1 MNEKISKLYYDPIFP
16 VSLSSLG
23 KFYKEARK
31 VIKNLTKQDLKKW
44 SLKSNTY
51 TIHKSARK
59 KFRRERIYTSRID
72 YLWEI
77 DLVDVSRL
85 KEFNDGYTF
94 LLVCIDTFTKYVW
107 IRALK
112 KKTGKETTN
121 AFLNILSDSRRTP
134 SNIRYD
140 QGTEFKNK
148 DFQHLLKLQNINAY
162 EAINDTKAAIVERFN
177 RTFKNKMYRYF
188 TASNTLRYIDV
199 LEKLIKSY
207 NSTYHRSI
215 KMKPI
220 QVNEENSDIVRRN
233 LFPLSKVR
241 KDKTPPLLFGD
252 YVRIS
257 RRKRTFQKEHAP
269 TWTEEIFK
277 IKKILKKSTPI
288 TYIIEDLLDEEISG
302 KFYKEQLQKVDLP
315 LTFVIDKIHKR
326 RTRKG
331 KKEVLVSWRGYPAQ
345 FTQWIPQEDI
355 QEIPHSN

>member
-1 MNEKISKLYYDPIFP
+1 MNEKISELYFNPEFP
-16 VSLSSLG
+16 ASLSSLW
-23 KFYKEARK
+23 KFYKEAKK
-31 VIKNLTKQDLKKW
+31 VIKNLTRQDVKKW
-44 SLKSNTY
+44 SKQSNTY

-59 KFRRERIYTSRID
+59 KFNRERIYTSRID

-85 KEFNDGYTF
+85 KEYNDGYTF
-94 LLVCIDTFTKYVW
+94 LLICIDTFSKYVW
-107 IRALK
+107 IRSLK
-112 KKTGKETTN
+112 KKTGKEATA
-121 AFLNILSDSRRTP
+121 AFGDILADAKRTP

-148 DFQHLLKLQNINAY
+148 DFQHLLKKKNINAY

-188 TASNTLRYIDV
+188 TAANTLRYVDV
-199 LEKLIKSY
+199 LQKLVQSY

-215 KMKPI
+215 GMRPVE
-220 QVNEENSDIVRRN
+220 VNQKNSDIVRRN
-233 LFPLSKVR
+233 LFPKTWMR
-241 KDKTPPLLFGD
+241 KKKPALQIGD

-277 IKKILKKSTPI
+277 IKKILKKNIPI
-288 TYIIEDLLDEEISG
+288 TYIIEDLLDEDISG

-315 LTFVIDKIHKR
+315 QTFVIDKVHKR
-326 RTRKG
+326 RTRKR
-331 KKEVLVSWRGYPAQ
+331 KKEVLVSWRGYPEQ
-345 FTQWIPQEDI
+345 FTQWIPEEDI
-355 QEIPHSN
+355 QEIAPSI

>member
-1 MNEKISKLYYDPIFP
+1 MNEKISDLYYDPSFP
-16 VSLSSLG
+16 ASFSSLG

-31 VIKNLTKQDLKKW
+31 VIKNLTKHDLKKW

-59 KFRRERIYTSRID
+59 NFRRERINTSRID

-85 KEFNDGYTF
+85 KDFNDGYTF
-94 LLVCIDTFTKYVW
+94 LLVCIDTFSKYVW

-112 KKTGKETTN
+112 KKTGKDTTS
-121 AFLNILSDSRRTP
+121 AFLSILNASIRTP

-140 QGTEFKNK
+140 QGTEFKPK
-148 DFQHLLKLQNINAY
+148 DFQHLLKLENR
-162 EAINDTKAAIVERFN
+162 RFN

-199 LEKLIKSY
+199 LKELVTSY
-207 NSTYHRSI
+207 NSTYLRSI

-220 QVNEENSDIVRRN
+220 QVNKANSDIMRRN
-233 LFPLSKVR
+233 LLPKSKGR
-241 KDKTPPLLFGD
+241 KDKTPSSLLPGD

-302 KFYKEQLQKVDLP
+302 KVYKEQLQKVDMP

-331 KKEVLVSWRGYPAQ
+331 KREALVRWRGYPVQ
-345 FTQWIPQEDI
+345 FTQWIPLEDI